1 MNLISQIK
9 KDLAKNPDAEMLF
22 RVLDV
27 SKVRGPS
34 AICPFILDVHGRQEL
49 SQRRSA
55 ELMRV
60 CLKATQYPALRD
72 ISTEDAMV
80 HCARALLWATQ
91 GTNVDCLSHIG
102 KCPIELINVL
112 ADKITNSATCEY
124 ALDDYCVLLHKTL
137 RMSVVKF
144 TFGTVEAHVAL
155 DQKRSELVVHAIVNR
170 DTGNGNFQAF
180 LVWLKAK
187 CSAEGLNLVFADII
201 NDRLCVHLQ
210 NNHGFKLRKPRQG
223 VFKEVFLKLKQNTH
237 FKPSDHTWK
246 SLMNTSPEGQGQNQ
260 TDLSQL

>member
-1 MNLISQIK
+1 
-9 KDLAKNPDAEMLF
+9 
-22 RVLDV
+22 
-27 SKVRGPS
+27 
-34 AICPFILDVHGRQEL
+34 
-49 SQRRSA
+49 
-55 ELMRV
+55 MRA

-72 ISTEDAMV
+72 VSTEDAVV

-102 KCPIELINVL
+102 KCPIEIINVL
-112 ADKITNSATCEY
+112 ADKITNSTTCEY

-155 DQKRSELVVHAIVNR
+155 DQKRSELVVHSIVNN
-170 DTGNGNFQAF
+170 DTGNGKFQAF

-187 CSAEGLNLVFADII
+187 CLAEGLNLVFADII

-210 NNHGFKLRKPRQG
+210 NHHGFKLRKPRQG
-223 VFKEVFLKLKQNTH
+223 VFKEVVLKLKQNQH
-237 FKPSDHTWK
+237 FKPSVDTWK
-246 SLMNTSPEGQGQNQ
+246 SLMNMSPRDQGQNQ
-260 TDLSQL
+260 TDLSQLWS